1 MAVDRVLS
9 NVLYG
14 LYSNNYEKDIAYIY
28 QRIAIVS
35 NIPSSSEKQRL
46 KELRDKAGIMLK
58 SVKIALLNE
67 AFRDFKDMD
76 PMDRFKIKKMNDK
89 FYSYPN
95 SYSAYEDLLFYKG
108 RLLVLRNRIISITDP
123 LMNLDQLTAEY

>member
-1 MAVDRVLS
+1 
-9 NVLYG
+9 
-14 LYSNNYEKDIAYIY
+14 
-28 QRIAIVS
+28 
-35 NIPSSSEKQRL
+35 
-46 KELRDKAGIMLK
+46 MLK

-123 LMNLDQLTAEY
+123 LMNLDKLTAEY